1 MNRAISL
8 PILTMLLTVFAF
20 NSGKATAAEGFIS
33 VIDDLPLMAGLVEVK
48 GSALVFSTPQGRIAE
63 VSAKGTSGNAARPK
77 KVVAFYARTL
87 PQLGWLETTPG
98 HFVREDEVLKIEF
111 LTPPAGSTINVLF
124 ILSPAQ

>member
-77 KVVAFYARTL
+77 KLWRFMHVPCPSLAGKQRAPPTGCGRRT
-87 PQLGWLETTPG
+87 TTRGRPRQKNTLIAQ
-98 HFVREDEVLKIEF
+98 FS
-111 LTPPAGSTINVLF
+111 LTPK
-124 ILSPAQ
+124 

>member
-87 PQLGWLETTPG
+87 PQLGWKAVG
-98 HFVREDEVLKIEF
+98 ASNWVREGERLRLAVLVKKNTLIAQF
-111 LTPPAGSTINVLF
+111 SLTPN
-124 ILSPAQ
+124 

>member
-63 VSAKGTSGNAARPK
+63 VSVKSTSGEAARPK
-77 KVVAFYARTL
+77 NVVAFYALTL
-87 PQLGWLETTPG
+87 PQLGWKAAG
-98 HFVREDEVLKIEF
+98 ASSWVREGERLRLAVLEKNNTLIAQF
-111 LTPPAGSTINVLF
+111 SLTPN
-124 ILSPAQ
+124 

>member
-48 GSALVFSTPQGRIAE
+48 GSALVFSTPQGRIVE

-87 PQLGWLETTPG
+87 PQLGWKAAG
-98 HFVREDEVLKIEF
+98 ASNWVREGERLRLAVLVKKNTLIAQF
-111 LTPPAGSTINVLF
+111 SLTPN
-124 ILSPAQ
+124 